1 MEIYKSYL
9 DNIRAALAN
18 EIQLSAPEVMFNED
32 RKRSLLEEQK
42 QLLKKTK
49 NAQPLPSLQDLSSD
63 WGLRPAL
70 NQKLGLHP
78 DFQHLKYENG
88 VEYHYIHSM
97 FIDIKG
103 STNLFKYYS
112 PLVVAIVT
120 NTIQIA
126 AIHTCMVFG
135 GYIQRL
141 HGDGTLVYFGG
152 KQQTRSDSVQRCLS
166 AASLF
171 THFMKTDIKSF
182 FESRGIKPIYT
193 RIGIDYGND
202 DDVLWMLAGAG
213 EASEVTTCSLHTSL
227 APKMQANA
235 KGNGI
240 VVGDNVVGLFPSEFY
255 SPVAARLG
263 EEHRYIFRNQAKNF
277 NYTQYDF
284 DWETYL
290 VQNEHIATNHFNG
303 TIHIKP
309 RQVKVVQPTTGL
321 ASIAAVSNPYYGN
334 QVG

>member
-18 EIQLSAPEVMFNED
+18 DIQLSSPDVIFNEG
-32 RKRSLLEEQK
+32 RKRSLLDQQEL
-42 QLLKKTK
+42 LLKKAK
-49 NAQPLPSLQDLSSD
+49 QVQPFPSLQDLSRD
-63 WGLRPAL
+63 WGLQPTL
-70 NQKLGLHP
+70 SQKLGSHP
-78 DFQHLKYENG
+78 DFQHLKYEAG

-97 FIDIKG
+97 FIDIKR

-135 GYIQRL
+135 GYIHRL
-141 HGDGTLVYFGG
+141 HGDGTMVYFGG
-152 KQQTRSDSVQRCLS
+152 KQQTRNDSIQRCLG

-182 FESRGIKPIYT
+182 FESKGIKPIYT
-193 RIGIDYGND
+193 RIGVDYGD
-202 DDVLWMLAGAG
+202 DNDVLWLLAGAG

-235 KGNGI
+235 LGNGI
-240 VVGDNVVGLFPSEFY
+240 VVGDNVVKLFPNDFY

-263 EEHRYIFRNQAKNF
+263 ENHRYIFQNPAKNF

-284 DWETYL
+284 DWETFL
-290 VQNEHIATNHFNG
+290 KRNEHIVTNHFNG

-309 RQVKVVQPTTGL
+309 RQVKVVQSTSGL
-321 ASIAAVSNPYYGN
+321 ASIAAVSNPYYG
-334 QVG
+334 G